1 MSHDQAGACIE
12 DPPPDSGG
20 GIPRL
25 ARAQLHEVH
34 ADGVDWAG
42 ALAFGLGAMD
52 ADGRKPVLL
61 LRTRRRGAAM
71 VPYGAGFAA
80 LGIDPARL
88 VIIDAR
94 DDAALLRAGL
104 DAARSSGPAAVI
116 VESWGRLRE
125 YDMVASRRLILAA
138 ERSRIP
144 VVMLRGDAD
153 PRPSAAHT
161 RWTVSTAPSVPLE
174 PRAPGPPALLV
185 ELVRRRGGPAGM
197 RWRLEWNDEH
207 GGFRDI
213 PLDHANAAADVD
225 ADDRAGERAAPL
237 SGAVVPLPALR
248 TGAPLR
254 RIA

>member
-1 MSHDQAGACIE
+1 MFHDQAGACIE

-80 LGIDPARL
+80 FGVDPARL
-88 VIIDAR
+88 VVIDAR

-213 PLDHANAAADVD
+213 PLDHAAAD
-225 ADDRAGERAAPL
+225 ADDRAGGRAAPL